1 MIDAIDHIVLTCKNL
16 DRTVNFYCNILGMK
30 LEKNYLDNNVQICL
44 KFGSQKI
51 NLHVE
56 KDLFKPHAGNP
67 VVGSVDVC
75 FLSSVSLNDWKVIL
89 KRNNVEIEMGPVKR
103 DGAKNAIM
111 SIYFRDPDQNLI
123 EIANKIK

>member
-16 DRTVNFYCNILGMK
+16 KRTVYFYCNILGMK
-30 LEKNYLDNNVQICL
+30 LERNYLDNNEQFCL

-51 NLHVE
+51 NLHIE
-56 KDLFKPHAGNP
+56 KELFKPHAGNP
-67 VVGSVDVC
+67 IAGSVDVC

-89 KRNNVEIEMGPVKR
+89 KKNNIEIEIGPIKR
-103 DGAKNAIM
+103 NGAKNTIM

-123 EIANKIK
+123 EIANKI